1 MTYDAE
7 QIQDVE
13 RITTF
18 SAPFNAAVLQGVKA
32 WYVQSVDGSKAK
44 MTAVPDGYAI
54 PAGQSVLLTSSRF
67 IDTFVMEQ
75 ATASTPVADLTSNR
89 LHGST
94 DKTYAISSADNAYVL
109 STFNGETAF
118 YRAKVGSNLPQYRAF
133 LQWDSTIEALAMD
146 FAGEVTSIKISVNA
160 TDAIYG
166 IDGRTYAPNNARGLY
181 IVNGKKTIRK
191 P

>member
-1 MTYDAE
+1 M
-7 QIQDVE
+7 
-13 RITTF
+13 
-18 SAPFNAAVLQGVKA
+18 
-32 WYVQSVDGSKAK
+32 
-44 MTAVPDGYAI
+44 
-54 PAGQSVLLTSSRF
+54 
-67 IDTFVMEQ
+67 
-75 ATASTPVADLTSNR
+75 ADLTGNR
-89 LHGST
+89 LHGSA

-146 FAGEVTSIKISVNA
+146 FAGEVTSIKEAAKISVNA

-181 IVNGKKTIRK
+181 IVNGKKDHTQTII
-191 P
+191 

>member
-7 QIQDVE
+7 QIQGVE
-13 RITTF
+13 RIATF
-18 SAPFNAAVLQGVKA
+18 SAPFNAAVPQGVKA

-54 PAGQSVLLTSSRF
+54 PAGQGVLLTSSRF

-94 DKTYAISSADNAYVL
+94 DKTYAISSADNAYVQ
-109 STFNGETAF
+109 STFNGETTF

-146 FAGEVTSIKISVNA
+146 FCWRSNF
-160 TDAIYG
+160 Y
-166 IDGRTYAPNNARGLY
+166 
-181 IVNGKKTIRK
+181 
-191 P
+191 